1 MKRRE
6 EEVDESVEQHLKL
19 FSAPP
24 VQEIDDAKERTRR
37 RLSMQPVGETNE
49 LTAEYGARPT
59 WRWRFAVVAAA
70 AVALFAVVMK
80 SPVIR
85 ESIFGIDMR
94 AVVEVADG
102 GLAMDSGRVL
112 QAGER
117 ITDDETVRA
126 NGSGAMLKLVDGS
139 HIEMRAQSRLS
150 LERANDGVRI
160 HLNQG
165 DVIVNA
171 AKQHGHLYV
180 QTQDVTVSVV
190 GTVFLVKA
198 EAEGSRVSVIE
209 GEVRVQQGTTEEKL
223 LPGQQVNTNPL
234 SELQPMS
241 QEFAW
246 SSRAPEHMALL
257 QQTAAI
263 PAARDAF
270 DVISIRPTTAPASAG
285 VRGAGGGGGFANRTR
300 NPRGDNPCS
309 VIVEPQIDPRRFDA
323 SNVTIIQLIDW
334 AYSVDC
340 VGSDGAYLLSG
351 GPEWMRKDGYDV
363 QADRPDGPND
373 YTNSSL
379 SGTRPIQIP
388 GPKIQ
393 RMLQSLLADR
403 FKLAMHRETR
413 EMSAYVLSVANGGP
427 KYTASRPAAPGQEV
441 VGGAIAA
448 GSRGSR
454 GENPQG
460 VNPEFSV
467 WKEGDNPCCDNGGP
481 ASIDGRKKHLSYV
494 TQLLEYFLGR
504 PILDRTGLT
513 GDFNFFLNF
522 APIQVPGAPP
532 LRVEPGGA
540 FATESI
546 FDVLK
551 KVGLDLK
558 LSKEKVD
565 VWVIDRV
572 DRPTEN

>member
-1 MKRRE
+1 
-6 EEVDESVEQHLKL
+6 VE
-19 FSAPP
+19 A
-24 VQEIDDAKERTRR
+24 
-37 RLSMQPVGETNE
+37 
-49 LTAEYGARPT
+49 
-59 WRWRFAVVAAA
+59 
-70 AVALFAVVMK
+70 
-80 SPVIR
+80 
-85 ESIFGIDMR
+85 
-94 AVVEVADG
+94 ADG
-102 GLAMDSGRVL
+102 GLSLDSGRIL
-112 QAGER
+112 QAGEKLQ
-117 ITDDETVRA
+117 DGEVVRA

-139 HIEMRAQSRLS
+139 HIELRGDSKLS
-150 LERANDGVRI
+150 LERVDDGVRI
-160 HLNQG
+160 QLNDG

-180 QTQDVTVSVV
+180 QTRDVNVSVV
-190 GTVFLVKA
+190 GTVFLVKT
-198 EAEGSRVSVIE
+198 EETGSRVAVIE

-234 SELQPMS
+234 LELQPMS
-241 QEFAW
+241 QEIAW
-246 SSRAPEHMALL
+246 SRKAPEHIALL
-257 QQTAAI
+257 QQSAAI
-263 PAARDAF
+263 PASRDAF
-270 DVISIRPTTAPASAG
+270 DVISIRPTTTPAG
-285 VRGAGGGGGFANRTR
+285 GGGRGAGGGGGNRTR

-323 SNVTIIQLIDW
+323 SNVTVIQLIDW
-334 AYSVDC
+334 AYNVDC
-340 VGSDGAYLLSG
+340 VGSEGAYLLSG

-363 QADRPDGPND
+363 QADRPEGPND
-373 YTNSSL
+373 YTNSTL

-388 GPKIQ
+388 GPRIQ

-413 EMSAYVLSVANGGP
+413 EMSTYVLTVTNGGP
-427 KYTASRPAAPGQEV
+427 KYTASRPPAPGQEV

-448 GSRGSR
+448 GSRGDGQR
-454 GENPQG
+454 TA
-460 VNPEFSV
+460 NPEFSI

-481 ASIDGRKKHLSYV
+481 AWIDGRRKHLSYV
-494 TQLLEYFLGR
+494 IQLLEYFLRR

-513 GDFNFFLNF
+513 GEFNFFFNF
-522 APIQVPGAPP
+522 KPIEVPGAPP

-546 FDVLK
+546 FEVLK

-572 DRPTEN
+572 ERPTEN